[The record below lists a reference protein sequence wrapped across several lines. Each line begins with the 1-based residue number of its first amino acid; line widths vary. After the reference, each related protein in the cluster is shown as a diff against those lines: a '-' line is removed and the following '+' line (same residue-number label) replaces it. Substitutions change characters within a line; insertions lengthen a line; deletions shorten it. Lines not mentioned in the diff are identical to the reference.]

1 MSIKDFIRSRSKA
14 IKIAL
19 EGIMYVLKTQL
30 NARIHAAFT
39 LAVFLLAGFLKLSR
53 LEWMILLLTI
63 GLVWAAEIFNT
74 AIEVAVDVASP
85 DYDPKAKIIK
95 DISAGAVLVSVII
108 SILVGLLLFG
118 PPLGNW
124 IQQIFY

>member
-1 MSIKDFIRSRSKA
+1 LSIKDFIRSRSKA

-19 EGIMYVLKTQL
+19 EGITYVLKTQL

-39 LAVFLLAGFLKLSR
+39 LAVFLLAGILKLSR
-53 LEWMILLLTI
+53 LEWMILLLTV

-74 AIEVAVDVASP
+74 AIEVGVDVASP

-118 PPLGNW
+118 LPLWNW
-124 IQQIFY
+124 IQQIF